1 MDVMADRNIYRSTI
15 QSQPSRKSQ
24 RDRILSLL
32 AAANG
37 GWVGLPAILDLRIA
51 LYTTRILE
59 LRRSGFEIE
68 NRTEWR
74 DGIRHS
80 WYRLVSRPVPEPA
93 KPEPPKTESDYMRR
107 RREKQAAAMPLFA
120 EVRQ

>member
-1 MDVMADRNIYRSTI
+1 
-15 QSQPSRKSQ
+15 
-24 RDRILSLL
+24 LL

-59 LRRSGFEIE
+59 LRRSGYEIE
-68 NRTEWR
+68 NRTETI

-80 WYRLVSRPVPEPA
+80 WYRLVNSPAPEPA
-93 KPEPPKTESDYMRR
+93 KPEAPQAESDYMRR
-107 RREKQAAAMPLFA
+107 VREEREQSAPLFA
-120 EVRQ
+120 GARQ